1 MLVMNASIISAIGFL
16 CQVYHEDAPFPER
29 DAAKDELNKAILSA
43 EQAAR
48 ADARRATLEEAALFV
63 DNYKKDQPETVAS
76 IGLRFHLAQGIRTLA
91 GKKEGA

>member
-1 MLVMNASIISAIGFL
+1 MNASIRDAIGLL
-16 CQVYHEDAPFPER
+16 CQCYHEDASFPER
-29 DAAKDELNKAILSA
+29 DAAIDELNKAIIAA

-48 ADARRATLEEAALFV
+48 ADERRKTLEEAALFV